1 MRGAKRRPITRRHD
15 GVFARNLHDLIVSH
29 DMTYSIMA
37 KDFGCRPTTVER
49 MLNLGALPGGVLLMR
64 ICDYFDV
71 PLEILRHSLEELDA

>member
-29 DMTYSIMA
+29 DMTYSIIA
-37 KDFGCRPTTVER
+37 EDFGCRPTTVER
-49 MLNLGALPGGVLLMR
+49 ILNQGALPGGGLLLR

-71 PLEILRHSLEELDA
+71 PLEILRQPLADLRA